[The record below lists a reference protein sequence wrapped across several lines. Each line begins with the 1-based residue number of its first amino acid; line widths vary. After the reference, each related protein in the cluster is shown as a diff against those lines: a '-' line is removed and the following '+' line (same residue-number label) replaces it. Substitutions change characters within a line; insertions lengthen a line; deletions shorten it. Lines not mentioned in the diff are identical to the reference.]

1 MPEEKILT
9 KKQIRAEVAYDCVNK
24 KVHKDADN
32 SQKEEERKY
41 VQLARSFPAL
51 VHTCGLVQAIAF
63 VIAKEKE
70 TGKDYLRHLATVMPV
85 DPKTLAEKSRTAHLL
100 EYQRLTR
107 DAMDSAAWLKRYAET
122 LLKES

>member
-9 KKQIRAEVAYDCVNK
+9 KNQIRAEISYNCVK
-24 KVHKDADN
+24 KIRDSGEKSRDD
-32 SQKEEERKY
+32 EEKNYLR
-41 VQLARSFPAL
+41 LARSFPAL

-63 VIAKEKE
+63 VNAKERE
-70 TGKDYLRHLATVMPV
+70 AGKDYLHHLATVMPL
-85 DPKTLAEKSRTAHLL
+85 DPRILAEKSRTASLL